1 MRASTRPLTRSR
13 LTREPLAVRPRVSA
27 RINPAAYAIT
37 AHLLA
42 HWSVLS
48 SCSSC
53 PAWFNP
59 QEDGMPLA
67 ALRYDR
73 GAISDLLRLTATN
86 SLRHVAILLVTR
98 LATSGDLAERLVFVK
113 QAQPRGYGDALYGA
127 KDFVGDE
134 TFLHL
139 VGDHLYLSRTEQS
152 CARQLVEVARTEN
165 CSVSAVQQTRE
176 NRLPYFGAIGGRRLP
191 QSSRLYEV
199 TTVLEKPTPTLA
211 EQELVM
217 AGLRTGYY
225 LCVFGMHVLTPV
237 IMDLLREQLERA
249 SATDKVPLSPALAQ
263 LAKRERYLA
272 MELEGTRY
280 DIGVKYGLL
289 IAQLAHCLSGRDRD
303 LILTELVQL
312 LADQPQGTRS

>member
-1 MRASTRPLTRSR
+1 MRITKAVVTAAKPTQHSLPLQR
-13 LTREPLAVRPRVSA
+13 LVDREGFEKSALELIIGEIVSA
-27 RINPAAYAIT
+27 GIDQICVVVLEGDEERFRRAA
-37 AHLLA
+37 
-42 HWSVLS
+42 
-48 SCSSC
+48 
-53 PAWFNP
+53 
-59 QEDGMPLA
+59 
-67 ALRYDR
+67 
-73 GAISDLLRLTATN
+73 
-86 SLRHVAILLVTR
+86 
-98 LATSGDLAERLVFVK
+98 GDLAERLVFVK

>member
-1 MRASTRPLTRSR
+1 MRITKAVVTAAKPTQHSLPLQR
-13 LTREPLAVRPRVSA
+13 LVDREGFEKSALELIIGEIVSA
-27 RINPAAYAIT
+27 GIDQICVVVLEGDEERFRRAA
-37 AHLLA
+37 
-42 HWSVLS
+42 
-48 SCSSC
+48 
-53 PAWFNP
+53 
-59 QEDGMPLA
+59 
-67 ALRYDR
+67 
-73 GAISDLLRLTATN
+73 
-86 SLRHVAILLVTR
+86 
-98 LATSGDLAERLVFVK
+98 GDLAERLVFVK

-237 IMDLLREQLERA
+237 IMDLLQEQLARA
-249 SATDKVPLSPALAQ
+249 SATDKLPLSPALAQ

-303 LILTELVQL
+303 LILTELVQ
-312 LADQPQGTRS
+312 